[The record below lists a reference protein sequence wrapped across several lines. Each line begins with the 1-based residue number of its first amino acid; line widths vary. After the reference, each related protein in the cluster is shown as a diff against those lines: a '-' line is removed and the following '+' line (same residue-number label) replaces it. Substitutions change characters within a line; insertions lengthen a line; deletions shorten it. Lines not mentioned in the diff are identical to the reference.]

1 MREHADDDD
10 DKKKDYRVFTLYL
23 VLSLYYLKFESM

>member
-1 MREHADDDD
+1 MREHADDD

-23 VLSLYYLKFESM
+23 VLSLYYLKCESM